1 MQFLPEYLCED
12 LYRKCKK
19 GEKHKVDTNGIII
32 REVIQAIVEDA
43 KKCLNIIKQ
52 QLNYGK
58 EFDSRGA

>member
-12 LYRKCKK
+12 LYRKRKK
-19 GEKHKVDTNGIII
+19 GEMHKVDTNGIII